1 MGMRPGVE
9 DHQPPDPSIG
19 EIAMRS
25 ICLLIAAIL
34 PLGGWELNLAHGQE
48 SKGAKIAVFALDR
61 PVTEAPGGD
70 EFPFGPMGTEAF
82 KDLVARIKKTVQD
95 DQVKAVV
102 LLPSAGGLGYG
113 QIGELRSVM
122 DQVKAAGKEIHLHAD
137 SLSMS
142 QYVLASG
149 ASSISI
155 VPEGILMIA
164 GVQAEEP
171 YLRGLL
177 DKIGVTPDFMTC
189 GDYKS
194 AGEMFMRTGPS
205 KQAEEMT
212 NWLLDGL
219 YETSVERI
227 AAGRKVSPKKARQWI
242 DAGLYTAAKAKKAG
256 IIDTVEF
263 RQDFSER
270 LKSKYGSGV
279 EFDKQYGKKKRDEID
294 LSSPLGL
301 IKLWSQILQGPSKA
315 ASRKPAVA
323 IVYVDGPILP
333 GKPQPSPFGSSGIAY
348 SEPIRRAL
356 DKAAED
362 DSIKGVVLRVNS
374 PGGSATASEI
384 ILDATR
390 RVKATKPLAVSMGN
404 VAGSG
409 GYYVACASDTIF
421 AEAGTITAS
430 IGVVSGKF
438 ATTEMWNKIGIA
450 WKPYKRGANAG
461 MLSSSTVF
469 SDAERKQMRAL
480 MDEIYRDF
488 KAHVVAI
495 RGDRLKK
502 NIDELAGG
510 RVFTGK
516 QAHDLGL
523 VDKLGGIEDAI
534 THVAR
539 AAKIEDYEVRV
550 LPKPK
555 TFVEQLFSDL
565 GGEEEKGEAGRIR
578 LAPAWRSDSTSTW
591 PPSSS
596 LGTLA
601 RGRSLFEAALPYLE
615 GLDPERVAAVKAALL
630 RLSLVQQEGVM
641 MAMPILEIRP

>member
-1 MGMRPGVE
+1 
-9 DHQPPDPSIG
+9 
-19 EIAMRS
+19 MRS
-25 ICLLIAAIL
+25 ICLLMAAVLPFAGWDLKIAQ
-34 PLGGWELNLAHGQE
+34 GQE
-48 SKGAKIAVFALDR
+48 TKGAKVAVFALDR
-61 PVTEAPGGD
+61 PVTEAPTGD
-70 EFPFGPMGTEAF
+70 EFPFGPIGTESF
-82 KDLVARIKKTVQD
+82 KDLIGRMKKTIKD

-102 LLPSAGGLGYG
+102 LLPSAVGLGFG

-122 DQVKAAGKEIHLHAD
+122 SLVKAAGKEVHVHAE
-137 SLSMS
+137 SLSMG
-142 QYVLASG
+142 QYLLASG
-149 ASSISI
+149 ASSISV
-155 VPEGILMIA
+155 VPEGILMIT
-164 GVQAEEP
+164 GIQGEEP

-194 AGEMFMRTGPS
+194 AGEIFMRTGPS
-205 KQAEEMT
+205 KEAEEMT
-212 NWLLDGL
+212 NWLLDSL
-219 YETSVERI
+219 YETSIDLI
-227 AAGRKVSPKKARQWI
+227 AEGRKVSEKKARQWV
-242 DAGLYTAAKAKKAG
+242 DGGLYTAAKAKRAG

-279 EFDKQYGKKKRDEID
+279 EFDKEYGKTKRDEVD
-294 LSSPLGL
+294 LSSPMGL
-301 IKLWSQILQGPSKA
+301 IKLWAEILQGPSKTV
-315 ASRKPAVA
+315 SKKPAVA
-323 IVYVDGPILP
+323 VVYVDGPILP
-333 GKPQPSPFGSSGIAY
+333 GKPEPSPFGSSGIAY

-390 RVKATKPLAVSMGN
+390 RVKAAKPLAVSMGD

-438 ATTEMWNKIGIA
+438 ATTEMWNKIGVT
-450 WKPYKRGANAG
+450 WKPYERGANAG
-461 MLSSSTVF
+461 MFGSSDVF

-480 MDEIYRDF
+480 MDEVYADF

-495 RGDRLKK
+495 RGDRLRKK
-502 NIDELAGG
+502 IDELAGG

-516 QAHDLGL
+516 QALDLGL
-523 VDKLGGIEDAI
+523 VDKIGGIEDAI
-534 THVAR
+534 THVAKL
-539 AAKIEDYEVRV
+539 AKIDEYEVRV

-555 TFVEQLFSDL
+555 TFVEQLLSDL
-565 GGEEEKGEAGRIR
+565 GAEEEKDQAGGVS
-578 LAPAWRSDSTSTW
+578 LASTW
-591 PPSSS
+591 LPSSGS
-596 LGTLA
+596 GTLA
-601 RGRSLFEAALPYLE
+601 RGKSLFEAAMPYLE
-615 GLDPERVAAVKAALL
+615 GLDPERVAAVKSALL
-630 RLSLVQQEGVM
+630 RLSLVQQEGVI
-641 MAMPILEIRP
+641 MAMPVIEIRE